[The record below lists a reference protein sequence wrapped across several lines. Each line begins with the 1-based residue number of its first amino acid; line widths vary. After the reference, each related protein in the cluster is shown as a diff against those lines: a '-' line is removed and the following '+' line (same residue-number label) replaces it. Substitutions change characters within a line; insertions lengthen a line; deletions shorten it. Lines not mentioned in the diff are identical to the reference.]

1 MQELLFLAHRIPYPP
16 NKGDKIRSYHVLKY
30 LAGKYRVHLGTFVDD
45 EQDWKYMPVLKE
57 LCGETH
63 FVGLNSRRARLR
75 SAKGLLRGEALT
87 LPYYY
92 DASMQEW
99 VTRLLENNPVHRV
112 FVFSSGMAQYVV
124 SHAPSNVI
132 DQRWSN
138 VRRVIDFV
146 DVDSDKWRQYAKS
159 KSWPMSAVYQREA
172 RRLEIYERRIAAEF
186 DASVLVSQ
194 DEARLFK
201 TLAPESAGR
210 IDYLNNG
217 VDSEYFSPHRHY
229 ANPYLP
235 GEKVLV
241 FTGAMDYWANVDAVT
256 WFAQEVFPQIV
267 QSNPMARFYIV
278 GGHPASAL
286 KQLENIAG
294 VHVTGG
300 VPDVRPYLAHAITAV
315 APLRIARGVQN
326 KVLEAMAMAKPVLAT
341 SAAVE
346 GIESGID
353 GASAFN
359 AGINEGTG
367 IVVADDVAECVEQ
380 ALCLLQGKPN
390 ATGRAYVLKYYTWA
404 ENLTR
409 LDRLLEGDIVPAVN
423 SSAHTVAQE
432 RTVAAP

>member
-45 EQDWKYMPVLKE
+45 EQDWQYMPVLKD

-63 FVGLNSRRARLR
+63 FVGLNSRMARLR
-75 SAKGLLRGEALT
+75 SAKGLLSGEALT

-92 DASMQEW
+92 DANMQEW

-112 FVFSSGMAQYVV
+112 FIFSSGMAQYV
-124 SHAPSNVI
+124 AG
-132 DQRWSN
+132 QRWSS

-159 KSWPMSAVYQREA
+159 KSWPMSAVYGREA
-172 RRLEIYERRIAAEF
+172 RRLEIYERHIAAEF
-186 DASVLVSQ
+186 NASVLVSQ
-194 DEARLFK
+194 DEAKLFK
-201 TLAPESAGR
+201 KLVPESAGR

-229 ANPYLP
+229 ANPYFP
-235 GEKVLV
+235 DEKVLV

-256 WFAQEVFPQIV
+256 WFAQEIFPQIH
-267 QSNPMARFYIV
+267 QRDSKACFYIV
-278 GGHPASAL
+278 GGRPAPVV
-286 KQLENIAG
+286 KNLENIAG

-300 VPDVRPYLAHAITAV
+300 VPDVRPYLAHAVAAV

-346 GIESGID
+346 GIEPGVN
-353 GASAFN
+353 GVSAFE
-359 AGINEGTG
+359 GIG
-367 IVVADDVAECVEQ
+367 IIVADHVTESVKQ
-380 ALCLLQGKPN
+380 ALRLLQGEPN
-390 ATGRAYVLKYYTWA
+390 AAGRDYVLKHYTWA
-404 ENLTR
+404 ENLMG
-409 LDRLLEGDIVPAVN
+409 LDRLLEGDIAPAVN
-423 SSAHTVAQE
+423 SRVPLAVQESTV
-432 RTVAAP
+432 VVP